1 MLNHNFLMLAMVS
14 YLDQVHDVNIPP
26 SQHWYCTLRMFI
38 QHVFTLSSNY
48 LLMATTF
55 ERFYSIIRPHKAASF
70 NTVKRA
76 KAIIMSI
83 LLLCFTYSIP
93 FLFMI
98 EIIGGFCVINLFG
111 SGNVLLELYHWLTEV
126 LICIFPF
133 VSLLLMNSV
142 IIHTLRKRSKLK
154 LLESGGQGYDQ
165 SEGHNLKHKHP
176 EKQIFTMLLLV
187 TFVFLALNIP
197 TRSLVFYV
205 NFYSGNTPY
214 YYASLNLFYQISEK
228 TYYTNH
234 GINFFLYV
242 MSGQK
247 FRTDLRNLFVP
258 KTVKK
263 NEALASDTKISAIS
277 SCDN

>member
-1 MLNHNFLMLAMVS
+1 MAM
-14 YLDQVHDVNIPP
+14 
-26 SQHWYCTLRMFI
+26 
-38 QHVFTLSSNY
+38 
-48 LLMATTF
+48 TF
-55 ERFYSIIRPHKAASF
+55 ECFYSIIRPHKAASL

-83 LLLCFTYSIP
+83 FLLCFTYSIP
-93 FLFMI
+93 FLFII
-98 EIIGGFCVINLFG
+98 ENIGGFCVINLFG
-111 SGNVLLELYHWLTEV
+111 SGNVLLELYLWLTEV
-126 LICIFPF
+126 LISIFPF

-142 IIHTLRKRSKLK
+142 IIHTLRKRAKLK
-154 LLESGGQGYDQ
+154 LLESGGQGHDQ
-165 SEGHNLKHKHP
+165 SEGHNLKPKHP

-187 TFVFLALNIP
+187 TFVFLVLNIP

-214 YYASLNLFYQISEK
+214 YYASLNLFYQIGEK

-247 FRTDLRNLFVP
+247 FRTDLRNLVVP

-263 NEALASDTKISAIS
+263 IEDLASDTKISAIS